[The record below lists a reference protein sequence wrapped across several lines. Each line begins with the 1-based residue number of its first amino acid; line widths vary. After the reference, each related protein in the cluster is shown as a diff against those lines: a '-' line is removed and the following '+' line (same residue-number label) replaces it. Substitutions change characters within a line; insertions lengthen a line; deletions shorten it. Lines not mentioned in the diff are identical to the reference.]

1 MKSSYTVELR
11 RIPGQSKFH
20 VFRGEWTNDMATLG
34 MKTHAMWHQTSGH
47 LAHGRLSVMFLAFMI
62 IVVGELA

>member
-1 MKSSYTVELR
+1 M
-11 RIPGQSKFH
+11 
-20 VFRGEWTNDMATLG
+20 NDMVTLS

-47 LAHGRLSVMFLAFMI
+47 LAHGRPNVMFLYCMI